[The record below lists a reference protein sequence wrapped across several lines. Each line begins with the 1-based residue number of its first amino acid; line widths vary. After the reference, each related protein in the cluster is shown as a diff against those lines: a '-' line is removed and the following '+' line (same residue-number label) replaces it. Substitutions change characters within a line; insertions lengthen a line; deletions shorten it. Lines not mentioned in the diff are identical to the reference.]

1 MSCTSRVL
9 PTAAIAV
16 AALVSGCV
24 SHVHTPYEPSRKTP
38 ARDVVSSPPVG
49 SFDYTK
55 GSAGTARR
63 TPVEAETSTHHVWR
77 IAMPSYGDSGQPDNL
92 VAALYYQSK
101 SPGPKALVVVLPI
114 WGSHTYP
121 PEKITRMLVRR
132 GGGDINVLRI
142 LGENRLIDWP
152 TLQRVASP
160 DEFVDAVT
168 QFGGRFRTATIDVR
182 RMLDWAESQPETDP
196 QRIGMVG
203 FSISAV
209 VGALVVTNDPRL
221 AASVLVMGGARPAQI
236 VATCPGRMGTAREAI
251 LERFEWSVSQYE
263 AVVAEV
269 FRELDPAHYAG
280 RVDPHGVLMI
290 DAHHDDCMPQSA
302 RDSLWRALGRPER
315 ISFRYKHKMAFL
327 SMTPLGFN
335 FLRQRIYRFLDE
347 RLRQPKSH
355 KSLHYVLGW
364 RFPRR
369 HGDISSSS
377 VSTLRVERS
386 QEATERAS
394 STVRAGP
401 SLR

>member
-1 MSCTSRVL
+1 MAL
-9 PTAAIAV
+9 AV
-16 AALVSGCV
+16 NALMSGCV
-24 SHVHTPYEPSRKTP
+24 SHVHTPYEPSRDTS
-38 ARDVVSSPPVG
+38 ARNVVSHPPVG
-49 SFDYTK
+49 TFDYTK
-55 GSAGTARR
+55 GISATAKRAV
-63 TPVEAETSTHHVWR
+63 VEAETSTHHVWR
-77 IAMPSYGDSGQPDNL
+77 ITMPSYGDNGQPDNL

-101 SPGPKALVVVLPI
+101 FPGPKALVVVLPI

-132 GGGDINVLRI
+132 GGGDINVLRL

-152 TLQRVASP
+152 ALQRVASP

-168 QFGGRFRTATIDVR
+168 QFAGRFRTAAIDIR
-182 RMLDWAESQPETDP
+182 RMLDWAESQPENDP
-196 QRIGMVG
+196 RRIGMVG

-221 AASVLVMGGARPAQI
+221 AASVLVMGGAHPAQI

-251 LERFEWSVSQYE
+251 LERFEWGASQYE

-269 FRELDPAHYAG
+269 FRDLDPARYAG

-290 DAHHDDCMPQSA
+290 DAHHDDCMPQNA
-302 RDSLWRALGRPER
+302 RDSLWHALGRPER

-347 RLRQPKSH
+347 HLRQRKSPE
-355 KSLHYVLGW
+355 SLHYVLGL
-364 RFPRR
+364 RPSRP

-377 VSTLRVERS
+377 VSTMRVARS